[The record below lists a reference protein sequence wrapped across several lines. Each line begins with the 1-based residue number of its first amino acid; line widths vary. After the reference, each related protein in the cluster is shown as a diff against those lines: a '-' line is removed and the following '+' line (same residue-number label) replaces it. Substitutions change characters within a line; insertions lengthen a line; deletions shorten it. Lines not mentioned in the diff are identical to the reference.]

1 MAKINPVYENPIDNF
16 IVFELCEPISNFLNS
31 INITPNIITTF
42 GVISSLIGAYFLY
55 KYKIYPFIFFYLFAY
70 FCDCL
75 DGYMA
80 RKYNK
85 QTKFGDYYD
94 HITDIIQMGLII
106 IILIYRYNIFEYKS
120 ISIVTLIIIIIFAIT
135 QGCQEKLMGNNTSEI
150 LGITKK
156 MCPEK
161 FKKNISLFKIFGSGT
176 IILYVMFLS
185 YYLWLKINHS
195 LYLYK

>member
-1 MAKINPVYENPIDNF
+1 MAKINPVYENPFDNF
-16 IVFELCEPISNFLNS
+16 IVFELCEPISDFLNYKK
-31 INITPNIITTF
+31 ITPNIITTV
-42 GVISSLIGAYFLY
+42 GVTSSLIGAYFLY
-55 KYKIYPFIFFYLFAY
+55 EYKIYLFIFFYLFAY

-94 HITDIIQMGLII
+94 HVTDIIQMGLIFL
-106 IILIYRYNIFEYKS
+106 ILVYRYSIFQHKN
-120 ISIVTLIIIIIFAIT
+120 ISILTLVVIIIFAIT
-135 QGCQEKLMGNNTSEI
+135 QGCQEKLMGGNTSEI

-156 MCPEK
+156 MCPEN
-161 FKKNISLFKIFGSGT
+161 FKRNISLFKIFGSGT

-185 YYLWLKINHS
+185 YYLWSKIKS
-195 LYLYK
+195 

>member
-1 MAKINPVYENPIDNF
+1 MAKINPVYENPFDNF
-16 IVFELCEPISNFLNS
+16 IVFELCEPISDFLNS
-31 INITPNIITTF
+31 KKITPNIVTTI

-55 KYKIYPFIFFYLFAY
+55 EHKIYLFILFYLFAY

-85 QTKFGDYYD
+85 QTKLGDYYD
-94 HITDIIQMGLII
+94 HVTDIIQMALIFL
-106 IILIYRYNIFEYKS
+106 ILVYRYNIFKYKN
-120 ISIVTLIIIIIFAIT
+120 VTILTLVIIIIFAIT
-135 QGCQEKLMGNNTSEI
+135 QGCQEKLMGNNTSDI

-156 MCPEK
+156 MCPEN
-161 FKKNISLFKIFGSGT
+161 FKRNISLFKLFGSGT

-185 YYLWLKINHS
+185 YYLWLKNKS
-195 LYLYK
+195 